1 MVTMRNLVRFSAL
14 ALLASSV
21 PALACANHDEAA
33 YGFLG
38 TLNLGGMTPEEIEA
52 KKQEAIDAYHARELA
67 RARARFVRRFDVD
80 PAPREPQLASAASA
94 AGQSQR

>member
-1 MVTMRNLVRFSAL
+1 MVRRSAMILSSAL
-14 ALLASSV
+14 LLSSA
-21 PALACANHDEAA
+21 PAFACANHDEAV

-38 TLNLGGMTPEEIEA
+38 TLNLGGLTPDEIEA

-80 PAPREPQLASAASA
+80 PAPNEPQLARADD
-94 AGQSQR
+94 